1 VVLRLR
7 LPLTPVS
14 VSVYWSGAVA
24 GLVVTDSV
32 DDVPVR
38 RSTGF
43 GVNEAAVPV
52 GSPLTPR
59 LTDPVKPP
67 VGVIV
72 TV

>member
-43 GVNEAAVPV
+43 ELNEPDAPL
-52 GSPLTPR
+52 GSPLTLR
-59 LTDPVKPP
+59 LTDPL
-67 VGVIV
+67 
-72 TV
+72 